1 MVVDIVSAVLSIV
14 SVVVL
19 MVVENVLRADQTLP
33 SYQCRTAVVLTSYRQ
48 SSTDKDRELRPR
60 SDGLVTIMTDRGG
73 LL

>member
-1 MVVDIVSAVLSIV
+1 MIVNIVSAVVSIV

-33 SYQCRTAVVLTSYRQ
+33 SYQCRTAVVLRSYWQ
-48 SSTDKDRELRPR
+48 SWTDRDRELRPR
-60 SDGLVTIMTDRGG
+60 SEGFVTIMSDRGG